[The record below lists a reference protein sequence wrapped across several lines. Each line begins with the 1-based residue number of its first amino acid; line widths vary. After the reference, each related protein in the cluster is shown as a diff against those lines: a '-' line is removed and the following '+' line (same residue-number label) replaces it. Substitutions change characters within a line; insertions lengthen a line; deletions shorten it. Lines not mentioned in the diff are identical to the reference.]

1 MAEIH
6 AIANGSWSSTSTWD
20 LNRIPDV
27 DDDVY
32 LDGYI
37 IQGYSNMLI
46 SVKSINNVSYGGHIN
61 ITSGGV
67 CVFNCDFEVGSVN
80 MITSTYC
87 ELQVNGNVHVFGV
100 GLLQNNTIGGRPFT
114 INGNVT
120 IDSTSLLYGEIKG
133 AVVINGNFNAPNSSI
148 PTASGQNSTVING
161 NVVVNY
167 ITNVTTGT
175 GLLSIGG
182 DLTIK
187 QTSVNNSISVS
198 GTLFIEEDASLSVTT
213 LTIGGGIY
221 YFNRHS
227 DNLNLN
233 AGRINPTAN
242 FFATNLF
249 KVPDYPNVDN
259 VKIGIIYGHGVYTGT
274 YDIENMLPPE
284 SVVLKDY
291 EYGDSDDRKT
301 GTMENEVIVE
311 VDNTNTINVYPYKR
325 RNNG

>member
-6 AIANGSWSSTSTWD
+6 AIVNGNWNAASTWD
-20 LNRIPDV
+20 WNRVPDV
-27 DDDVY
+27 DDEVY
-32 LDGYI
+32 LDGFT

-67 CVFNCDFEVGSVN
+67 CIFNCNFAVGNVD

-87 ELQVNGNVHVFGV
+87 ELQVNGNVHIFGV
-100 GLLQNNTIGGRPFT
+100 GLLQNNTTGARPFT
-114 INGNVT
+114 VNGNVT
-120 IDSTSLLYGEIKG
+120 IDSTSLLYKG
-133 AVVINGNFNAPNSSI
+133 AKGAIVINGNFYAPNSSI
-148 PTASGQNSTVING
+148 PTATGQNNTVING

-167 ITNVTTGT
+167 ITNTTSGS
-175 GLLSIGG
+175 GLLSVGG
-182 DLTIK
+182 DFTIK

-198 GTLFIEEDASLSVTT
+198 GTLFIEEYASLSVTT

-221 YFNRHS
+221 YFNRNS

-249 KVPDYPNVDN
+249 NVPDYPDVDN

-274 YDIENMLPPE
+274 YDIENLLPPE

-291 EYGDSDDRKT
+291 VYDNGDKV
-301 GTMENEVIVE
+301 GTLENEVTVT
-311 VDNTNTINVYPYKR
+311 NTNTINVYPYKKR
-325 RNNG
+325 Q